1 MNITRINPGKR
12 MSDVCIHNRT
22 AYWVEIPDDLNLDMT
37 GQTQNLLALAEQ
49 TLKQLGLDKTALVST
64 TIYISDLSKLDD
76 MNLVWEE
83 WLAPGHAP
91 VRACVKAELVDHR
104 MLVEMAFIAA
114 VPQAL

>member
-22 AYWVEIPDDLNLDMT
+22 AYWVEIPDDLSLDMA

-49 TLKQLGLDKTALVST
+49 TLKQLGLDKTALIST
-64 TIYISDLSKLDD
+64 TIYVSDLSKLDD
-76 MNLVWEE
+76 MNQAWED
-83 WLAPGHAP
+83 WLEPGQAP
-91 VRACVKAELVDHR
+91 VRACVKAELVDPE

-114 VPQAL
+114 VPMAL